1 MTYLIPDRKAVGQL
15 NYQLRRFEKQC
26 AELPAETRL
35 RVQQEMQGL
44 RRLLGE
50 LEPERCSDWG
60 GHCRFQRMPF
70 SRKNLCITCHTPA
83 PEPEVQP

>member
-60 GHCRFQRMPF
+60 GHCHFQRMPF
-70 SRKNLCITCHTPA
+70 SRKNLCITCHAPA
-83 PEPEVQP
+83 PEPEAQP